1 MRKGEEEIRTPERL
15 KEVMETYLTGVSE
28 YVLDVETTGLDVYND
43 ILVGIC
49 LYNPDLPSFYVP
61 FNHTDLQNKR
71 VEGQMTEEECKAV
84 MLPYLA
90 NGSLKCINHNI
101 KFDDT
106 LIDKSE
112 YDFDI
117 WLQRGCGS
125 EAIDSMLGITGFSS
139 MTNEQLQ
146 KFVGKGGRQYN
157 FISAGVAKGKGFSGE
172 VICNIYAPKGTKMI
186 YAEPFSYYS
195 GADYDTS
202 GFDDW
207 DGTKKQST
215 FGGESEMIIQRGAY
229 YRITKI
235 EKSGYTTYIDMEV
248 VLDKGYDKFQQRGA
262 FKGLER

>member
-1 MRKGEEEIRTPERL
+1 MYSIPYSELTPEQKKILHEDSVRRAKLITAPQKHATWDYTFGSGKFNRPLTGHAGGWYNKIGNKKVSLNYEGAGDEIR
-15 KEVMETYLTGVSE
+15 K
-28 YVLDVETTGLDVYND
+28 
-43 ILVGIC
+43 
-49 LYNPDLPSFYVP
+49 
-61 FNHTDLQNKR
+61 
-71 VEGQMTEEECKAV
+71 MT
-84 MLPYLA
+84 
-90 NGSLKCINHNI
+90 
-101 KFDDT
+101 T

-235 EKSGYTTYIDMEV
+235 EKSGYTIYIDMEV